1 MSRLLKVMLIICV
14 ATASAAAAPPKKNPD
29 VEQSVKSE
37 LVGKMFTTKILVGSY
52 IPCQNSSILHVARS
66 DAYKMVDTEL
76 SPDGSIK
83 FYARANCFY
92 PGGMMFDTTKG
103 YVAARFSSEIPPGTS
118 VWVRGVDFKEDR
130 IEVDLSSNNSTAA
143 EGSGKIKYMLGTSYR
158 TLSEDELMEA
168 INHGIRIPAYE
179 KLDQL
184 KTEFETLR
192 VNLQDLESRYNAPGG
207 TAASRLA
214 NTIALMQI
222 LENIQKNRTEF
233 TALGKSDPQAL
244 SYSEKLNALGPE
256 ITRLTEEARKERVS
270 QVRDQLQAQIQELSA
285 IQTQVRQKPPSSMGE
300 WQQRSDDLDKY
311 STLLDERQKLL
322 DKLQNEKEAPSPD
335 DVKNMSESRAEIQ
348 TTRASL
354 QNEHQQI
361 ELALQNEHQQAE
373 LADLTTQYRDLTEKR
388 KQMLNAYL
396 LAFGTAKE
404 KVAKQNLIAVLD
416 QMVANRDRAAAL
428 GDKTAATQLTQFR
441 AEAEKYKNK

>member
-1 MSRLLKVMLIICV
+1 MLIICV

-270 QVRDQLQAQIQELSA
+270 QVRDQLQAQIQAWVSGSKDP
-285 IQTQVRQKPPSSMGE
+285 TT
-300 WQQRSDDLDKY
+300 WT
-311 STLLDERQKLL
+311 STRLFSTNAKSCWTSCKTRK
-322 DKLQNEKEAPSPD
+322 KHHRPTT
-335 DVKNMSESRAEIQ
+335 SRI
-348 TTRASL
+348 
-354 QNEHQQI
+354 
-361 ELALQNEHQQAE
+361 
-373 LADLTTQYRDLTEKR
+373 
-388 KQMLNAYL
+388 
-396 LAFGTAKE
+396 
-404 KVAKQNLIAVLD
+404 
-416 QMVANRDRAAAL
+416 
-428 GDKTAATQLTQFR
+428 
-441 AEAEKYKNK
+441 

>member
-1 MSRLLKVMLIICV
+1 MLIICV

-184 KTEFETLR
+184 KTEFEPL
-192 VNLQDLESRYNAPGG
+192 
-207 TAASRLA
+207 
-214 NTIALMQI
+214 
-222 LENIQKNRTEF
+222 
-233 TALGKSDPQAL
+233 PQ
-244 SYSEKLNALGPE
+244 G
-256 ITRLTEEARKERVS
+256 
-270 QVRDQLQAQIQELSA
+270 
-285 IQTQVRQKPPSSMGE
+285 
-300 WQQRSDDLDKY
+300 
-311 STLLDERQKLL
+311 
-322 DKLQNEKEAPSPD
+322 
-335 DVKNMSESRAEIQ
+335 
-348 TTRASL
+348 
-354 QNEHQQI
+354 
-361 ELALQNEHQQAE
+361 
-373 LADLTTQYRDLTEKR
+373 
-388 KQMLNAYL
+388 
-396 LAFGTAKE
+396 
-404 KVAKQNLIAVLD
+404 
-416 QMVANRDRAAAL
+416 
-428 GDKTAATQLTQFR
+428 
-441 AEAEKYKNK
+441 